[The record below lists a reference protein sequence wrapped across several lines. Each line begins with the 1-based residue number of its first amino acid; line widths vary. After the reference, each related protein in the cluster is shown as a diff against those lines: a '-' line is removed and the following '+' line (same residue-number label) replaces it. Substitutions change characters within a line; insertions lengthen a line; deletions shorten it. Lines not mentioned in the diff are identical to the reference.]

1 MWQLWQVFLSLMVNV
16 FWQNKLRAS
25 VHSYGKYNHGKNI
38 MANEI
43 EPNVGF
49 PANIN
54 FCEKRQTFAKTNVAK
69 GGKISGNFLF
79 LRNFALICF
88 AKKCEI
94 FAYMTK
100 KMYAKILHFSRISRI
115 FAGFPSRNKLNI
127 CQVFFPSSCG

>member
-69 GGKISGNFLF
+69 GGKISENFLF

-88 AKKCEI
+88 AKMRNFRLYDE
-94 FAYMTK
+94 

>member
-1 MWQLWQVFLSLMVNV
+1 MASIFVTIMANV

-54 FCEKRQTFAKTNVAK
+54 FCEKRQNFAKTNVAK
-69 GGKISGNFLF
+69 GGKISENFLF

-100 KMYAKILHFSRISRI
+100 KCMQKFCIFREFSLDSLVVI
-115 FAGFPSRNKLNI
+115 N
-127 CQVFFPSSCG
+127 